1 MNMKKG
7 IVGKMEKRILEKNG
21 KKWVKK
27 MVEERMKDFRR
38 IIGKKKNE
46 REEKKERN
54 IIRRMK
60 MEVKRIG
67 KKFEEIG

>member
-1 MNMKKG
+1 
-7 IVGKMEKRILEKNG
+7 
-21 KKWVKK
+21 